1 MHNGAWATSDAN
13 RMDHM
18 AVGQD
23 KIVRIF
29 AELMRNMSRM
39 KTYIRP
45 SMCKPYGKQSESL
58 QKSEYQAEQPVF
70 FVLSAISDTEYYY
83 PPPLCSPCSPHG
95 HHTNRADAAELP
107 TSTSYSCLL
116 LEERKRGQR
125 GRWSRCGRWRGC
137 SPRT

>member
-1 MHNGAWATSDAN
+1 
-13 RMDHM
+13 MDHM

-58 QKSEYQAEQPVF
+58 QKSEYQVAQPVF
-70 FVLSAISDTEYYY
+70 
-83 PPPLCSPCSPHG
+83 
-95 HHTNRADAAELP
+95 
-107 TSTSYSCLL
+107 
-116 LEERKRGQR
+116 
-125 GRWSRCGRWRGC
+125 GC
-137 SPRT
+137 VCNLRY